1 MRGAAVPVAAPLLAV
16 PLAPAR
22 FELSRAFFAMTSL
35 LGGIGETATAHHELL
50 IFYVALRSSE
60 QSDVFFARIGALFS
74 FQHTS

>member
-22 FELSRAFFAMTSL
+22 FELSRVFFAMTSL
-35 LGGIGETATAHHELL
+35 VGGTAETATVHHELL

-60 QSDVFFARIGALFS
+60 QSNVSFARIGALFG
-74 FQHTS
+74 FQYTS